1 MKTAYTKSFSF
12 SAYLMNHTG
21 HLSCDVT
28 DLGEALIHSRK
39 VIFQEK
45 HSIKTII
52 SILKHKSA
60 N

>member
-28 DLGEALIHSRK
+28 DLGEALIHSKK
-39 VIFQEK
+39 VPYSK
-45 HSIKTII
+45 K
-52 SILKHKSA
+52 K
-60 N
+60 